1 MNETRWPQLG
11 RRDEKKQKKSN
22 SAGRAEGRQDGFAN
36 PYQLHSL
43 WWRNYFELHRVK
55 QRRLFLRHKLND
67 HLDRGRATWH
77 DKAYRPLRMLASHIV
92 LYLKGVSWNPLASL
106 PMNLDWI
113 HISPQW
119 NRSASTEMMFPFS
132 FRVPSLWWSRH
143 LKFALT
149 KKNSSQCRLLNV
161 MCSKIH

>member
-1 MNETRWPQLG
+1 M
-11 RRDEKKQKKSN
+11 
-22 SAGRAEGRQDGFAN
+22 
-36 PYQLHSL
+36 
-43 WWRNYFELHRVK
+43 K

-67 HLDRGRATWH
+67 HLDRGRATWQH
-77 DKAYRPLRMLASHIV
+77 DMACRSLRMLASHIV

-119 NRSASTEMMFPFS
+119 NRSASTEMMFPYS
-132 FRVPSLWWSRH
+132 YRVPSLWWSRH

-149 KKNSSQCRLLNV
+149 KKNSSQCRLFNV
-161 MCSKIH
+161 MRSKIHWKSCSGNFSAYLFSGGANRLKFALQKKEPRPWYPRHAFKNPLGHGRAA